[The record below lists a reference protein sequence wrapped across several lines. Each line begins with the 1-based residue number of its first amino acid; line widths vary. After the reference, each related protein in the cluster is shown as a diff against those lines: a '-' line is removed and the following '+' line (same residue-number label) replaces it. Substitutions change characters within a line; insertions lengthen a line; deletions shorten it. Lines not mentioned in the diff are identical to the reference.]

1 MYDVCPYL
9 GGKMQTVTISP
20 KYQIAIPKQIRER
33 HNIKPGERFILLSI
47 GDRIEMVPEKNI
59 EDLQGVLA
67 GMDADPGREKQDR
80 V

>member
-1 MYDVCPYL
+1 
-9 GGKMQTVTISP
+9 MQTVTISP

-33 HNIKPGERFILLSI
+33 HRIKPGERFILMSV
-47 GDRIEMVPEKNI
+47 GDRIEMVPERKM

-67 GMDADPGREKQDR
+67 GMDSDPEREKEDR